1 MAACRPSARVFL
13 LLPLLSAGLGEVSVK
28 TPDYPVNGSLGQSVW
43 LPVEIYPIPKDAEI
57 TWKFIGSTEIT
68 IARYETSINRTK
80 IFPGR
85 FAGRVQMLVNFTLQ
99 INGLERIDEGIY
111 TVSLETSTN
120 QKKQLSLHVYEPV
133 SKPRVELINTTISE
147 VCNVTLRCSVERG
160 DRVSYSWSPV
170 GDFDRDDSVQP
181 VSRNMEQLEV
191 SVGMSGSINYRCT
204 VQNPVSE
211 ESAAFSQGEPCQHTQ
226 TDVQGAGPNNI
237 TIIVSIIA
245 LIAIIIIIII
255 IGITL
260 YCKPLQKSCCGNI
273 EDSTPLDQR
282 LARAPT
288 IPNNYENGATEQEAT
303 TIYAVVQRP
312 SPT

>member
-1 MAACRPSARVFL
+1 MAACRPSARFFL
-13 LLPLLSAGLGEVSVK
+13 LLPLLSAGLGELSVK

-43 LPVEIYPIPKDAEI
+43 LPVEINPIPKDAEI

-68 IARYETSINRTK
+68 IARYDTSIDRTK

-85 FAGRVQMLVNFTLQ
+85 VAGRVQMLVNFTLQ
-99 INGLERIDEGIY
+99 INGLERNDEGIY
-111 TVSLETSTN
+111 TVSLESSTN
-120 QKKQLSLHVYEPV
+120 QQNQLSLHVYEPV

-226 TDVQGAGPNNI
+226 TDSNNLLEAATNIIPIIVKISIFIIFFII
-237 TIIVSIIA
+237 TIIIIA
-245 LIAIIIIIII
+245 L
-255 IGITL
+255 
-260 YCKPLQKSCCGNI
+260 YQKSHQKSGHGNR
-273 EDSTPLDQR
+273 E
-282 LARAPT
+282 
-288 IPNNYENGATEQEAT
+288 G
-303 TIYAVVQRP
+303 
-312 SPT
+312 